1 MIENDLTHYCYA
13 TFILRGKGFN
23 PDEVTSLIGINPSW
37 SFKRG
42 DWRTKTEKWR
52 HNFWSLS
59 SKGEV
64 QSDDLSIHIQWLI
77 NQLESKIDKL
87 LEIKKQNGV
96 EGEISC
102 FWILPTNHENLSI
115 SENVIGQ
122 IASLGIKLSVDIY
135 GPD

>member
-13 TFILRGKGFN
+13 NFILRGKGFN
-23 PDEVTSLIGINPSW
+23 PDEVTSLIGINPSR

-42 DWRTKTEKWR
+42 DRRTKTEK
-52 HNFWSLS
+52 
-59 SKGEV
+59 
-64 QSDDLSIHIQWLI
+64 
-77 NQLESKIDKL
+77 
-87 LEIKKQNGV
+87 
-96 EGEISC
+96 
-102 FWILPTNHENLSI
+102 TNHESLSL